1 MIEVG
6 DPLGIA
12 PLTTVDSTGT
22 AADATAVTLTVT
34 LPDGVTTL
42 TPTISHVAA
51 TGLYTVQTQ
60 PLATVVGEHRVF
72 WSATG
77 TNGKSQRESI
87 VVTEQPFGIVTLAKV
102 KNRLRISRT
111 TDDDMLQDLIATA
124 SDICESAEGTNRVW
138 RRTVVTNEI
147 HSGGERFIVPFKRP
161 ILSLTSVTV
170 DGVSQTIADLDVESW
185 RITNPLGTIGTS
197 YRSSTALIS
206 YVAGAPAG
214 TIPEDIQTAVVEL
227 VRHLYAPMRG
237 GSNLPRQEEP
247 DYTESAGYLIPNRV
261 AMIFRAHQAGF

>member
-12 PLTTVDSTGT
+12 PLQTVDSTGT

-42 TPTISHVAA
+42 NPAINHVAA
-51 TGLYTVQTQ
+51 TGLYTVAAQ

-87 VVTEQPFGIVTLAKV
+87 IVTEQPFGIVTLAKV
-102 KNRLRISRT
+102 KSRLNISRT
-111 TDDDMLQDLIATA
+111 SDDDVLQELILTSA
-124 SDICESAEGTNRVW
+124 DITESAEGTNRVW
-138 RRTVVTNEI
+138 RRTVVTNEV
-147 HSGGERFIVPFKRP
+147 HDGGQAFIVPFKRP
-161 ILSLTSVTV
+161 ILSVTSLVV
-170 DGVSQTIADLDVESW
+170 DGVSQTLADLDIESW
-185 RITNPLGTIGTS
+185 RISNPTASIGNS
-197 YRSSTALIS
+197 YRRSTALLS
-206 YVAGAPAG
+206 YVAGAP
-214 TIPEDIQTAVVEL
+214 TIPEDIQTANVEL
-227 VRHLYAPMRG
+227 VRHLYAPRRG

-247 DYTESAGYLIPNRV
+247 DFTESAGYLIPNRV
-261 AMIFRAHQAGF
+261 AMIFRAHQTGL